1 MPTELISVAIIL
13 LVCWLLLVLL
23 DLAVAG
29 LLAWLLHL
37 TFRRCFLWGL
47 LALLLPVL
55 LLAYGILIERNTCQ
69 VRRVEITFPTLP
81 AAFDGYQIVQLSD
94 IHSLSYRH
102 RHRALQRCVDK
113 ANALQPDLIA
123 FTGDIVTLQSD
134 ELADTRPILGQLQA
148 TDGIFSV
155 VGNHDYC
162 TYGHE
167 PNGKQH
173 IVNLEQSMG
182 WQVLLNSHAILR
194 RGTDSLAIAGVE
206 NISTSRHFPSTGQLT
221 KALDGTRGLFVIL
234 LSHDPT
240 SWDHDVI
247 GRDIPLTLSGHTH
260 AAQTS
265 LLGWTPARF
274 WYSQY
279 RGLYQKYWQ
288 YLYINQGLGETIFPA
303 RIGVPPEITLITLRN
318 GRH

>member
-1 MPTELISVAIIL
+1 MPTEFLSVVIIL
-13 LVCWLLLVLL
+13 LVCCLLLTVL

-29 LLAWLLHL
+29 LLAWLGHL
-37 TFRRCFLWGL
+37 AFRRCFLWGL

-69 VRRVEITFPTLP
+69 VKRVEITFPTLP

-94 IHSLSYRH
+94 IHSRSFCH

-113 ANALQPDLIA
+113 ANSLQPDLVA
-123 FTGDIVTLQSD
+123 FTGDIVTISSD
-134 ELADTRPILGQLQA
+134 ELVDTRPILCQLRA
-148 TDGIFSV
+148 RDGIFAI

-162 TYGHE
+162 TYN
-167 PNGKQH
+167 PNPDSLRN
-173 IVNLEQSMG
+173 VVALERGMS
-182 WQVLLNSHAILR
+182 WQVLLNSHTVLR
-194 RGTDSLAIAGVE
+194 RDTDSLVVAGVE
-206 NISTSRHFPSTGQLT
+206 NISTSHHFPSTGHLDD
-221 KALDGTRGLFVIL
+221 ALEGIQGSFVIL
-234 LSHDPT
+234 LTHDPT
-240 SWDHDVI
+240 HWDLDVV

-274 WYSQY
+274 WYRQY
-279 RGLYQKYWQ
+279 RGLYEKYWQ

-303 RIGVPPEITLITLRN
+303 RIGAPPEITLITLRK